1 MSTLAD
7 EAAVVAS
14 QLAVAHLES
23 LAAAY
28 RDESGYSKRSASKVA
43 SSLPSPH
50 RPMLTGLHAAW
61 EAAAETPGT
70 ALALALET
78 AAATRASSDLPNV
91 EVVVTGPDSASAP
104 VRLTSEVVR
113 RLIDDATSR
122 VMLVSYAAYWIDA
135 VVKALDRAD
144 DRGVSVQLV
153 LESSEHLD
161 GGGGGK
167 AYAKH
172 TVYEWPTDRR
182 QPSTA
187 KLHAKA
193 VIVDSRDVLMTSANM
208 TNAAYNSNIELGV
221 LCRGGSTARQVQEH
235 FDGLIAAGVLREC
248 SDRKEADEG

>member
-14 QLAVAHLES
+14 HLAVAHLES
-23 LAAAY
+23 LADAY

-70 ALALALET
+70 ALALALEA
-78 AAATRASSDLPNV
+78 AAATRASADQPNV
-91 EVVVTGPDSASAP
+91 EIVVTGPDSPSAP

-113 RLIDDATSR
+113 RLIDDAKSR
-122 VMLVSYAAYWIDA
+122 VMLVSYAAYSIDA
-135 VVKALDRAD
+135 VVKALDRAAE
-144 DRGVSVQLV
+144 RGVAVQLV
-153 LESSEHLD
+153 LESSEFLE
-161 GGGGGK
+161 GGGGAE

-172 TVYEWPTDRR
+172 TVYEWPTDGR

-193 VIVDSRDVLMTSANM
+193 VIVDSRDVLLTSANM

-221 LCRGGSTARQVQEH
+221 LCRGGSTARHVQEH
-235 FDGLIAAGVLREC
+235 FDGLIAAGVLREYG
-248 SDRKEADEG
+248 DRKEADEG